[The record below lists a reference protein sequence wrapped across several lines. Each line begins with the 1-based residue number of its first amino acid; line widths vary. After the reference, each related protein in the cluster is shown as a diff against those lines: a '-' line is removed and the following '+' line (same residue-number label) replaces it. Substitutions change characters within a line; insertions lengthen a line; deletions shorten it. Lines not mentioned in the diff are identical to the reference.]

1 MSQGESDDIMFNLEL
16 QLEEDKVEHL
26 IIRENDD
33 IDIVVTEFCES
44 RNYDENIRSV
54 IMNQIVSALDQNI
67 EDCK

>member
-33 IDIVVTEFCES
+33 IDKIVLDFCNL

-67 EDCK
+67 EDCN